1 MVKTE
6 GYITVIGETEAEYT
20 EKRSRFIATLKHC
33 ETEEEAAEFI
43 NALKS
48 KYWDARHNCYAYSV
62 ENGALKRFS
71 DDGEPHGTAGKPILS
86 VIDGAGITNV
96 CIVVTRYFG
105 GVLLGT
111 GGLVRAYTKAASD
124 AAAKIA
130 KAVMTPGTVFSAEC
144 DYSAAE
150 RLEKLIFDA
159 GGSVEN
165 TVYAENVR
173 YEFFISDTEKQKFT
187 ERLKEVFCARI
198 TAVSLSVYMVKSTE
212 KSIFT
217 AETFKSEKKA
227 DCILILGAG
236 VKDGKPKPMLRD
248 RLLTGIELYKSGAA
262 DKIIMSGDHGRA
274 DYDEVNVMRSF
285 AIEQGVRAEDIFLD
299 HAGFST
305 YDSVYRAKNIFGA
318 ESIITVSQKYHL
330 YRALYISEKLDVK
343 AAGVAADLNPYGGQ
357 LKRDIREIIAR
368 DKDFFKCII
377 KPEAEIMGDKIPL
390 DGDGSIT
397 LG

>member
-1 MVKTE
+1 MKRK
-6 GYITVIGETEAEYT
+6 YKAVI
-20 EKRSRFIATLKHC
+20 FVVL
-33 ETEEEAAEFI
+33 
-43 NALKS
+43 
-48 KYWDARHNCYAYSV
+48 
-62 ENGALKRFS
+62 
-71 DDGEPHGTAGKPILS
+71 
-86 VIDGAGITNV
+86 GI
-96 CIVVTRYFG
+96 
-105 GVLLGT
+105 VLLIG
-111 GGLVRAYTKAASD
+111 
-124 AAAKIA
+124 IA
-130 KAVMTPGTVFSAEC
+130 
-144 DYSAAE
+144 
-150 RLEKLIFDA
+150 
-159 GGSVEN
+159 
-165 TVYAENVR
+165 
-173 YEFFISDTEKQKFT
+173 
-187 ERLKEVFCARI
+187 
-198 TAVSLSVYMVKSTE
+198 AVSLSVYMVKATE
-212 KSIFT
+212 KTIFT
-217 AETFKSEKKA
+217 ADTFKNDEKA

-236 VKDGKPKPMLRD
+236 VKDDKPKPMLRD

-318 ESIITVSQKYHL
+318 ENIIIVSQKYHL

-343 AAGVAADLNPYGGQ
+343 AAGVSANLNTYGGQ

-368 DKDFFKCII
+368 DKDFFKCIV

>member
-1 MVKTE
+1 MKRK
-6 GYITVIGETEAEYT
+6 YKTVI
-20 EKRSRFIATLKHC
+20 FVVL
-33 ETEEEAAEFI
+33 
-43 NALKS
+43 
-48 KYWDARHNCYAYSV
+48 
-62 ENGALKRFS
+62 
-71 DDGEPHGTAGKPILS
+71 
-86 VIDGAGITNV
+86 GI
-96 CIVVTRYFG
+96 
-105 GVLLGT
+105 VLLIG
-111 GGLVRAYTKAASD
+111 
-124 AAAKIA
+124 IA
-130 KAVMTPGTVFSAEC
+130 
-144 DYSAAE
+144 
-150 RLEKLIFDA
+150 
-159 GGSVEN
+159 
-165 TVYAENVR
+165 
-173 YEFFISDTEKQKFT
+173 
-187 ERLKEVFCARI
+187 
-198 TAVSLSVYMVKSTE
+198 AVSLSVYMVKATE

-217 AETFKSEKKA
+217 ADTFQSDEKA

-262 DKIIMSGDHGRA
+262 EKIIMSGDHGRA
-274 DYDEVNVMRSF
+274 DYDEVNVMRAF
-285 AIEQGVRAEDIFLD
+285 ALEQGVKAEDIFLD

-330 YRALYISEKLDVK
+330 YRALYIAKKLDVK
-343 AAGVAADLNPYGGQ
+343 AAGVSADLNPYGGQ